1 MTMALAVALV
11 ACSGAVGKTGEPGPQ
26 GEPGDPAPP
35 APPANLAPNAR
46 ALTFDSIQ
54 LREGGDATTVNVA
67 SNFYD
72 PDGDDAALVLS
83 SSVAPEEGVVTIEP
97 ANGVLTITPVDAGEA
112 VITVTAT
119 DGGGLTAS
127 ATLTVTVVDAGDPMY
142 ITGSLSGDTLTFGGR
157 QTIAGSVIESSFDGE
172 ELTFSAGTEHT
183 MIVDVD
189 MDNPD
194 DPNEVTITALQT
206 EGTATVTITATDED
220 GDTIS
225 HSIYVEV
232 RASLAPVLSDMMPA
246 PVALDVGGDSIT
258 VDVAQYFDNHG
269 LEDLTYEATAD
280 NEAVSLS
287 EAIVNG
293 MLTITPG
300 KSADVVVV
308 VVTITATNTYGS
320 AMQTISVTV
329 TATPPMAR
337 GPIPMQTI
345 AAGISRSI
353 GLNHYFTP
361 GKGSTH
367 DDLDYKETV
376 DGTAATALISGSDT
390 LVITAGSTAG
400 SATIT
405 VTATD
410 GDGESASQDVSVT
423 VTVEKVVVPPPANM
437 LPQYKPGKTLANMVP
452 IQLISGGD
460 PVNTADDVLNSATEL
475 GDAADNMSINLDD
488 YFHDPDGVDS
498 RMTYK
503 VTKTADNPK
512 DTTTT
517 PTKVV
522 LDIHSTPASFVENRN
537 PSPGLPA
544 SGDPPDGEDESER
557 TLVIEPRNLGTA
569 TISVEVRDEDGDT
582 KIFTF
587 TVEVVVSN
595 ANAGPALNGTPSI
608 QDQTGDEPTVDATIQ
623 LNKRLEIDVPRKVID
638 SSKTV
643 LAANEPF
650 NKFSDYFSDE
660 NFKNTLPTYNPNE
673 RLEITWKFYPAGT
686 TAPGG
691 NIPAT
696 AEELPA
702 EKVAVDVDVSPKIWR
717 GGIND
722 RFSLTLTGK
731 KGTTNSIP
739 EADGDGHVVAL
750 IATDSFDK
758 SVAVLFRVEVNNS
771 PVAYGPMVSTPVKD
785 RKTPGGITE
794 FNDLLGTGG
803 AVPYDL
809 DGDDPTAADYTPAVF
824 SDADGDALTCQ
835 FRTSEHNVEKDKKL
849 AIVTMN
855 TEQDGAPST
864 TVDNSLEVDPTGTR
878 LGNMTVMV
886 KCKDTFGKFS
896 PEASIP
902 VHVTRGLSI
911 HS

>member
-35 APPANLAPNAR
+35 APPANLSPQAR
-46 ALTFDSIQ
+46 SLTFDSMQ

-72 PDGDDAALVLS
+72 QDGDDAALVLS
-83 SSVAPEEGVVTIEP
+83 FSVAQTERFVDVEHD
-97 ANGVLTITPVDAGEA
+97 AGVLTITPVDAGEA

-142 ITGSLSGDTLTFGGR
+142 IGSLSGNTLTFGGR

-232 RASLAPVLSDMMPA
+232 RASLAPVLSDMMPD
-246 PVALDVGGDSIT
+246 PVTLDVGGDSTT
-258 VDVAQYFDNHG
+258 VNVASYFDNHG
-269 LEDLTYEATAD
+269 LEDLTYVATAD
-280 NEAVSLS
+280 SEAVSLS
-287 EAIVNG
+287 NVVDG
-293 MLTITPG
+293 MLTITPE
-300 KSADVVVV
+300 SAGEVM
-308 VVTITATNTYGS
+308 VTVTATNTHGS
-320 AMQTISVTV
+320 AMRTISVTV
-329 TATPPMAR
+329 TATLPMAR
-337 GPIPMQTI
+337 GTIPMQTI
-345 AAGISRSI
+345 AAGGSRSI
-353 GLNHYFTP
+353 GLDQYFTP

-367 DDLDYKETV
+367 DDLTYTPEIV
-376 DGTAATALISGSDT
+376 NGTAATALISGGDT

-400 SATIT
+400 SATIR

-410 GDGESASQDVSVT
+410 GDGESAMQDVSVT
-423 VTVEKVVVPPPANM
+423 VTVETRPDPPPANM
-437 LPQYKPGKTLANMVP
+437 PPQYKTGKTLSDMYP
-452 IQLISGGD
+452 IQLISTGD
-460 PVNTADDVLNSATEL
+460 PVNTADDVPTSETVL
-475 GDAADNMSINLDD
+475 GDAADNMNINLDT
-488 YFHDPDGVDS
+488 YFEDLDGVDS

-522 LDIHSTPASFVENRN
+522 LDIHSTPASFVTGRT
-537 PSPGLPA
+537 PTPGLPA

-557 TLVIEPRNLGTA
+557 TLVIEPRNLGNA
-569 TISVEVRDEDGDT
+569 TITVEVRDEDGDT
-582 KIFTF
+582 DTFTF
-587 TVEVVVSN
+587 TVEVVAST
-595 ANAGPALNGTPSI
+595 ANAAPTIADDADI
-608 QDQTGDEPTVDATIQ
+608 QDQTGDANVIVNDTT
-623 LNKRLEIDVPRKVID
+623 NKRLEIGVPRKVID
-638 SSKTV
+638 SSN
-643 LAANEPF
+643 AEHNDRNRF
-650 NKFSDYFSDE
+650 YDYFRDV
-660 NFKNTLPTYNPNE
+660 NFDNQEAATYNPNE
-673 RLEITWKFYPAGT
+673 RLEITWKYYPAGT
-686 TAPGG
+686 TAGING
-691 NIPAT
+691 AVPA
-696 AEELPA
+696 ADELAPD
-702 EKVAVDVDVSPKIWR
+702 KVAVDVSVSPKVWR
-717 GGIND
+717 EGIND
-722 RFSLTLTGK
+722 RFSLTLTGI
-731 KGTTNSIP
+731 KGTTNNK
-739 EADGDGHVVAL
+739 ETEEDNGHMVAL
-750 IATDSFDK
+750 IATDSFGE
-758 SVAVLFRVEVNNS
+758 SRAVLFRVEVNNP
-771 PVAYGPMVSTPVKD
+771 PVAYGPMADTPEKD
-785 RKTPGGITE
+785 RETPGGITK
-794 FNDLLGTGG
+794 FNDLLGTAGEKAYNLDSTVGTPG
-803 AVPYDL
+803 ADNYS
-809 DGDDPTAADYTPAVF
+809 PAVF
-824 SDADGDALTCQ
+824 SDADEDELICQ
-835 FRTSEHNVEKDKKL
+835 FRTSEHNVEETKKL

-855 TEQDGAPST
+855 TDKEGELLT
-864 TVDNSLEVDPTGTR
+864 TVDNILKVKPNGTR

-886 KCKDTFGKFS
+886 KCEDTFGQFS

-911 HS
+911 QS